1 MTKKCLDC
9 KSTVIDDLEAD
20 MENEVPIWYKK
31 AGNYSLLPKLLNCN
45 DKFNPHKT
53 DLEEKKPEIS
63 EVRIEVPVKVDVDK
77 GEDGTWIFYWASL
90 STKEFEING
99 PEAAYGDES
108 NSGLV
113 YSKKNGEATLVLNCP
128 QPYRVDGITYPRH
141 VHYTTLTE
149 DKVWSYEIKTLV
161 VYCHLDYKQMEKA
174 VKSKDHIIINALS
187 EESHNDKSIPDTLNL
202 PVQTLNENNR
212 NEKVEEFIERNIKN
226 YPELEELI
234 KQNKLDIKD
243 VPIIVYCANEK
254 CNASKTLTKHIMNAG
269 YSNVV
274 EYPGGIEEWFDEK
287 DENNDSDEEV
297 SFFEDSDKYDLN
309 NEYETIIIE
318 NKKYQHKLDGSNE
331 ILDEDNNVVGT
342 LDDDKI
348 KWKDKKEKDTKI
360 LVESD
365 DESDSD
371 NEDKAKTMIDLIN
384 GRKGGAEEMDI
395 DDDTDDTDDDDT
407 DDDMDDD
414 TDDDDMDDDMV
425 VDTDDDDTDD
435 DDTDD
440 DTSSEEEMNYEEQG
454 GEDTDERMLDGGK
467 PKKDKL
473 AYDGIYICDS
483 GGSIVT
489 QKKYDNIFRGWGFT
503 FM

>member
-31 AGNYSLLPKLLNCN
+31 AGNYSLLPKMLNCN

-53 DLEEKKPEIS
+53 ELKEKKPEIS
-63 EVRIEVPVKVDVDK
+63 EVRVEVPVKVDVDK

-90 STKEFEING
+90 STKELEING

-149 DKVWSYEIKTLV
+149 DKVWSYEIKTIV

-187 EESHNDKSIPDTLNL
+187 EESHDDQSIPDTLNL

-234 KQNKLDIKD
+234 KQNKLDVKD
-243 VPIIVYCANEK
+243 VPIITYCAHEK
-254 CNASKTLTKHIMNAG
+254 CNASKTLAKHIMNAG

-274 EYPGGIEEWFDEK
+274 EYPGGIKEWFDEK
-287 DENNDSDEEV
+287 DEESDSDEEEV

-309 NEYETIIIE
+309 NEYETIIYE
-318 NKKYQHKLDGSNE
+318 NEKYQHKLDGSNE
-331 ILDEDNNVVGT
+331 ILDDDNNVVGT
-342 LDDDKI
+342 LDGEEI
-348 KWKDKKEKDTKI
+348 KWKDKKEKDTKEI
-360 LVESD
+360 LIESD

-384 GRKGGAEEMDI
+384 GRKGGGE
-395 DDDTDDTDDDDT
+395 
-407 DDDMDDD
+407 DMDM
-414 TDDDDMDDDMV
+414 DMDT
-425 VDTDDDDTDD
+425 VDTDTDTVDMDTVDTDTDTVDMDIED
-435 DDTDD
+435 DE
-440 DTSSEEEMNYEEQG
+440 TSSEEEMDYEEQV
-454 GEDTDERMLDGGK
+454 EDTDTDEEMILDGGK
-467 PKKDKL
+467 PKKDKV

>member
-31 AGNYSLLPKLLNCN
+31 AGNYSLLPKMLNCN

-53 DLEEKKPEIS
+53 ELKVKKPEIS
-63 EVRIEVPVKVDVDK
+63 EVRVEVPLKVDVDK

-90 STKEFEING
+90 STKELEING

-187 EESHNDKSIPDTLNL
+187 EESHDDKSIPDTLNL
-202 PVQTLNENNR
+202 PVQSLNENNR
-212 NEKVEEFIERNIKN
+212 NEKVEEFIERNIKT

-243 VPIIVYCANEK
+243 VPIITYCAHEK
-254 CNASKTLTKHIMNAG
+254 CNASKTLAKHIMNAG

-274 EYPGGIEEWFDEK
+274 EYPGGIKEWFDEK
-287 DENNDSDEEV
+287 DEESESDEEEV

-309 NEYETIIIE
+309 NEYETIIYE
-318 NKKYQHKLDGSNE
+318 NEKYQHKLDGSNE
-331 ILDEDNNVVGT
+331 ILDDDNNVVGT
-342 LDDDKI
+342 LDGEKI
-348 KWKDKKEKDTKI
+348 KWKDKKKKDNKEI
-360 LVESD
+360 LIESD

-384 GRKGGAEEMDI
+384 GRKGGGEDM
-395 DDDTDDTDDDDT
+395 DTDTDTDT
-407 DDDMDDD
+407 
-414 TDDDDMDDDMV
+414 
-425 VDTDDDDTDD
+425 VDTDTVDMNIEDDE
-435 DDTDD
+435 
-440 DTSSEEEMNYEEQG
+440 TSSEEEMEYEEQEEG
-454 GEDTDERMLDGGK
+454 EQEEDTDEDQEEEMVLDGGK
-467 PKKDKL
+467 PKKDKV